1 MRLPR
6 QVGAGR
12 PRACWP
18 LTAGNCS
25 ALLPA
30 GWLTQRAVP
39 RQVSA
44 PARDLVARLL
54 TYRPAERITAEAA
67 LRHEWL
73 AMADG
78 VKTLN
83 TTQNNLR
90 SLRSLRSGARLKRTM
105 LAAAATT
112 RSPPPQRS
120 PRPHPYPLT
129 STPTPD
135 WVLPILLPP
144 PPTPAHPAADVAH
157 QRRWDDGISPSS
169 SPHSPTTSVT
179 PLFALHSGRRRARS

>member
-1 MRLPR
+1 MRLPW
-6 QVGAGR
+6 QFGAGM
-12 PRACWP
+12 PRAYGP
-18 LTAGNCS
+18 LTACNCS
-25 ALLPA
+25 ALLLA
-30 GWLTQRAVP
+30 GWLTQRSVP

-54 TYRPAERITAEAA
+54 MYRPAERITAEAA

-78 VKTLN
+78 ERSLKTA
-83 TTQNNLR
+83 QNNV
-90 SLRSLRSGARLKRTM
+90 RSLRSGARLKRTM